1 MIAIYNSDYRKIE
14 KLNKLN
20 NIDTFWDDVRKLT
33 KKVYSDFSI
42 GR

>member
-20 NIDTFWDDVRKLT
+20 NEDNTGINKIDIIKLGGS
-33 KKVYSDFSI
+33 KND
-42 GR
+42 